1 MGTTTLLTSEIFQI
15 NQKRHL
21 QLKDSFSWP
30 PQPKDLE
37 PGKLTLPNKLNLIM
51 NSLLNDKD
59 EQLLHKDRFR
69 GQDIYAA
76 PKRRLRTPK
85 TIILVFMVKTLTNN

>member
-1 MGTTTLLTSEIFQI
+1 MCVSIKTELHKFKKKNRCEQRHYSHQKCCKI

-37 PGKLTLPNKLNLIM
+37 PEKLTLPNKLNLIM

-59 EQLLHKDRFR
+59 EQLSHKDR
-69 GQDIYAA
+69 
-76 PKRRLRTPK
+76 L
-85 TIILVFMVKTLTNN
+85 